1 VAIVWEPVWEVV
13 EIEYEGIRIKVLK
26 DKETGLLACPICM
39 QEMRAKKKEKFED
52 VGRFFFDVPSLISH
66 LASHAL

>member
-1 VAIVWEPVWEVV
+1 MAIVWEPVWEVV
-13 EIEYEGIRIKVLK
+13 TVEYEGIRIRVLR

-39 QEMRAKKKEKFED
+39 QEMGKKRKDKFED
-52 VGRFFFDVPSLISH
+52 AGRFFFDEASLISH